1 LPEICQMQEDFTVRD
16 PKRERVILY
25 VLGTLIA
32 LGPFSIDMYL
42 PSFDSIATEFAIS
55 KKDVGLSLTSYFL
68 GIALGQLIYGPLM
81 DKYGRKKPLLIGLV
95 IYFVAAISC
104 AYSPSL
110 TWLVASRFFLAVGA
124 SGGMV
129 AAKAVVRDI
138 FPPEEVARAM
148 SFLMLIMGG
157 APIIAPTVGG
167 IVITFFSWH
176 VIFIILSVFSL
187 LMFLSVF
194 RFLPES
200 IEPDASV
207 QLKLGKVLKKYYG
220 ILTDK
225 VFLTFSMAGS
235 FTLGALFA
243 YISNA
248 PILFMDNFNLSET
261 EFGWL
266 FGLNAGGLIVGS
278 QINRLFLK
286 KNSTFKV
293 TKVISVL
300 LVVLSVFLILNSVL
314 GTDFYLTIT
323 NLFFILF
330 LLGFQNPNT
339 TALSLY
345 PFTNR
350 AGRASALI
358 GSLKMGMGA
367 VASFIISSFDTQSML
382 PMAGVIFVCLLS
394 SCFFIFRFQIKEK
407 EALLK
412 IQ

>member
-1 LPEICQMQEDFTVRD
+1 MRLYELLLGEICQMQEDFSVRD
-16 PKRERVILY
+16 NKREKVVLL

-42 PSFDSIATEFAIS
+42 PSFESIAREFVIS
-55 KKDVGLSLTSYFL
+55 KKEVGLSLTSYFI
-68 GIALGQLIYGPLM
+68 GIALGQLIYGPIM
-81 DKYGRKKPLLIGLV
+81 DKYGRKIPLLIGLV
-95 IYFVAAISC
+95 IYFLAALSC

-110 TWLVASRFFLAVGA
+110 TWLVASRFFLALGA

-138 FPPEEVARAM
+138 FPPEEVARAI

-167 IVITFFSWH
+167 IVITYFSWH
-176 VIFIILSVFSL
+176 VIFIILSVLSF

-200 IEPDASV
+200 IDPDASV
-207 QLKLGKVLKKYYG
+207 ELKLGKVLKKYYG
-220 ILTDK
+220 IFTDK
-225 VFLTFSMAGS
+225 IFLSFSMAGS
-235 FTLGALFA
+235 FTIGALFA

-278 QINRLFLK
+278 QLNRVVLK

-293 TKVISVL
+293 SKVISVL
-300 LVVLSVFLILNSVL
+300 LVVLSVFLIGNSL
-314 GTDFYLTIT
+314 WYSNFYLIIT
-323 NLFFILF
+323 NLFLILF

-345 PFTNR
+345 PFTKK

-367 VASFIISSFDTQSML
+367 IASFVISSFDTTSML
-382 PMAGVIFVCLLS
+382 PMAVVIFTLLT
-394 SCFFIFRFQIKEK
+394 FK
-407 EALLK
+407 LLLYL
-412 IQ
+412 

>member
-1 LPEICQMQEDFTVRD
+1 MQEDFSVRD
-16 PKRERVILY
+16 HKREKVVLL

-42 PSFDSIATEFAIS
+42 PSFESIAREFVIS
-55 KKDVGLSLTSYFL
+55 KKEVGLSLTSYFI
-68 GIALGQLIYGPLM
+68 GIALGQLIYGPIM
-81 DKYGRKKPLLIGLV
+81 DKYGRKIPLLIGLV
-95 IYFVAAISC
+95 IYFLAALSC

-110 TWLVASRFFLAVGA
+110 TWLVASRFFLALGA

-138 FPPEEVARAM
+138 FPPEEVARAI

-167 IVITFFSWH
+167 IVITYFSWH
-176 VIFIILSVFSL
+176 AIFIILSVLSF

-200 IEPDASV
+200 IDPDASV
-207 QLKLGKVLKKYYG
+207 ELKLGKVLKKYYG
-220 ILTDK
+220 IFTDK
-225 VFLTFSMAGS
+225 IFLSFSMAGS
-235 FTLGALFA
+235 FTIGALFA

-278 QINRLFLK
+278 QLNRVVLK

-293 TKVISVL
+293 SKVISVL
-300 LVVLSVFLILNSVL
+300 LVVLSVFLIGNSL
-314 GTDFYLTIT
+314 WYSNFYLIIT
-323 NLFFILF
+323 NLFLILF

-345 PFTNR
+345 PFTKK

-367 VASFIISSFDTQSML
+367 IASFIISSFDTSSML
-382 PMAGVIFVCLLS
+382 PMAVVIFVCLLS

-407 EALLK
+407 EMLLK

>member
-1 LPEICQMQEDFTVRD
+1 MQEDFSVRD
-16 PKRERVILY
+16 NKREKVVLL

-42 PSFDSIATEFAIS
+42 PSFESIAIEFVIS
-55 KKDVGLSLTSYFL
+55 KKEVGLSLTSYFI
-68 GIALGQLIYGPLM
+68 GIALGQLIYGPIM
-81 DKYGRKKPLLIGLV
+81 DKYGRKIPLLIGLV
-95 IYFVAAISC
+95 IYFLAALSC

-110 TWLVASRFFLAVGA
+110 TWLVASRFFLALGA

-138 FPPEEVARAM
+138 FPPEEVARAI

-167 IVITFFSWH
+167 IVITYFSWH
-176 VIFIILSVFSL
+176 AIFIILSVLSF

-200 IEPDASV
+200 IDPDASV
-207 QLKLGKVLKKYYG
+207 ELKLGKVLKKYYG
-220 ILTDK
+220 IFTDK
-225 VFLTFSMAGS
+225 IFLSFSMAGS
-235 FTLGALFA
+235 FTIGALFA

-278 QINRLFLK
+278 QLNRVVLK

-293 TKVISVL
+293 SKIISIL
-300 LVVLSVFLILNSVL
+300 LVILSVFLIGNSL
-314 GTDFYLTIT
+314 WYSNFYLTIT
-323 NLFFILF
+323 NLFLILF

-345 PFTNR
+345 PFTKK

-367 VASFIISSFDTQSML
+367 IASFIISSFDTSSML
-382 PMAGVIFVCLLS
+382 PMAVVIFVCLLS

-407 EALLK
+407 EMLLK